1 MISPGRNDAGSKL
14 TTQIKGENTMTTH
27 TIKMEDSVSQAK
39 AEYLRAKGRLVVALD
54 TTPDDKLNWSPSASA
69 RTPVELVAHAASAVA
84 LIQGAISGALWPY
97 ASLTE
102 ADAAFRVD
110 DKQFKTREQAKGHIE
125 ETSNKFIAWL
135 DSLTPEQVG
144 STVQMIFGSFPV
156 GVAITFA
163 ADHMRGHTA
172 QIEYIQTI
180 WGDYDW
186 HVS

>member
-1 MISPGRNDAGSKL
+1 
-14 TTQIKGENTMTTH
+14 MTTH
-27 TIKMEDSVSQAK
+27 TIKTEDSVSQAK
-39 AEYLRAKGRLVVALD
+39 AEFLRAKARLLVALD

-84 LIQGAISGALWPY
+84 LIQGTISGAPWPY
-97 ASLTE
+97 TSLTE
-102 ADAAFRVD
+102 ADAAFRAA
-110 DKQFKTREQAKGHIE
+110 DKPFKTRERATDHLA
-125 ETSNKFIAWL
+125 ETSDKFIAWL

-144 STVQMIFGSFPV
+144 STVQTIFGSFPMS
-156 GVAITFA
+156 VAITLA